1 LISQGLL
8 LLLSLSVVRAW
19 ASQAQPAQL
28 RLLAGLLMGVGG
40 AFAWTNLVP

>member
-1 LISQGLL
+1 
-8 LLLSLSVVRAW
+8 VVRAW